1 MLAYN
6 INKNEEKIIFET
18 CLATMGAKTKEGG
31 VLITSGENGKNCH
44 IANRNL
50 TSTNTCFKGTKTQ
63 LELNIIKFIF
73 PFLMINIVN
82 IHAYNFKANFQIRN
96 KKQSLKLFVL

>member
-31 VLITSGENGKNCH
+31 GVLITSGENGKNCH
-44 IANRNL
+44 IANINL
-50 TSTNTCFKGTKTQ
+50 TSTNTCFKVTKTQ
-63 LELNIIKFIF
+63 LEINIIKFIF

-82 IHAYNFKANFQIRN
+82 IHAYNFKTNF
-96 KKQSLKLFVL
+96 